1 MVGEVW
7 ENPVTRERATIL
19 ELPYKNAE
27 GRATAELTA
36 HVGAESWASTGI
48 LAWLSVSPR
57 SKVS

>member
-36 HVGAESWASTGI
+36 HCSTSAP
-48 LAWLSVSPR
+48 LRQREVF
-57 SKVS
+57 K